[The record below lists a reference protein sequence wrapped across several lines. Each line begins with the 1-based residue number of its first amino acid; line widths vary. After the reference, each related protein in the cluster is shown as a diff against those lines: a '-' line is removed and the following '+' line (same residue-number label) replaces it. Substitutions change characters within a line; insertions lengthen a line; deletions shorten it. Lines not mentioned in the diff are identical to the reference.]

1 MAPDGA
7 GTLDKCLRKCHLS
20 KSPSET
26 ECLEPKCHL
35 SKNGYGSLR
44 MVMMVHVAQNKMPW
58 VMVVVNFFGI
68 RLALVP
74 LPLATPS
81 LPLAVSASTSY
92 ARNRA
97 NPTSPDPCKLAFV
110 TCTHV
115 RRHTMERST
124 GIRCGGSFNTV
135 GHSAEYP
142 PSVAGLT
149 IHARGGVLRIM
160 RPAAATGLATRSEVQ
175 QARPRR
181 AVVEKMTENEVK
193 HIRGQLAKGVF

>member
-1 MAPDGA
+1 
-7 GTLDKCLRKCHLS
+7 
-20 KSPSET
+20 
-26 ECLEPKCHL
+26 
-35 SKNGYGSLR
+35 
-44 MVMMVHVAQNKMPW
+44 
-58 VMVVVNFFGI
+58 
-68 RLALVP
+68 
-74 LPLATPS
+74 
-81 LPLAVSASTSY
+81 
-92 ARNRA
+92 
-97 NPTSPDPCKLAFV
+97 
-110 TCTHV
+110 
-115 RRHTMERST
+115 MERST